1 MSPNVIIVIT
11 KFRKQSLVKVQEKI
25 TGDGLDSV
33 CNPSWRRYLVSI
45 QMIPPVKREII
56 LSVSCHG
63 DTIVDAKKIRKKQK
77 TSVFILKGIKD
88 SDSGVI

>member
-1 MSPNVIIVIT
+1 MSPNVVIVIT
-11 KFRKQSLVKVQEKI
+11 KFRKQSLVKVQEEI
-25 TGDGLDSV
+25 IGDGLDSV

-63 DTIVDAKKIRKKQK
+63 DTIVDAKKNQKKI
-77 TSVFILKGIKD
+77 TSVLILKGIKD